1 MWDFTPWSKRNS
13 EPEPRVHEELTE
25 PARIRLA
32 NILTQNVAAEQVE
45 AAYNNL
51 LDYTGQEI
59 VGLDFSHSASTLRSL
74 DGFIKETDNMDLLW
88 DFSEYLL
95 NITWSDRSFRRNNE
109 VLLMAHKIERT
120 LVEEGILVQMKPS
133 VEEMAEWNIPSPAKN
148 EYIKF
153 QQVADETIIEADQE
167 TRVLALGEPWKDPLK
182 PYNKAWDY
190 YKNDKLDSSL
200 TENLAK
206 SIEAVAE
213 EICKEQEDWVDPGAG
228 LGACLNE
235 MKDRGLFEPN
245 PSMYAEW
252 QKIWEG
258 LQIGMQKPAGD
269 KHRHEHID
277 QDYAILLL
285 HQTSAFLTFV
295 IKRYERM
302 SSSV

>member
-13 EPEPRVHEELTE
+13 EPEPRIHEELTQQ
-25 PARIRLA
+25 ARIRIG
-32 NILTQNVAAEQVE
+32 NILTQQIQAEHVE
-45 AAYNNL
+45 IAYNKL

-59 VGLDFSHSASTLRSL
+59 EELAFRNSTATLQSV
-74 DGFIKETDNMDLLW
+74 DAFVQNTDDMNIFW
-88 DFSEYLL
+88 DFLEYLL
-95 NITWSDRSFRRNNE
+95 NITWSNSKFRKNND

-133 VEEMAEWNIPSPAKN
+133 VEEMAEWSSYSPIKN

-167 TRVLALGEPWKDPLK
+167 TRVLALDDPWKEPLK
-182 PYNKAWDY
+182 PYNKAWNH
-190 YKNDKLDSSL
+190 YKDDKLDSSL

-235 MKDRGLFEPN
+235 IKDRGLFEPN
-245 PSMYAEW
+245 PSMYGEW

-269 KHRHEHID
+269 KHRHEQID

-285 HQTSAFLTFV
+285 HQTSSFLTFV
-295 IKRYERM
+295 IKRYEKM
-302 SSSV
+302 YS

>member
-13 EPEPRVHEELTE
+13 EPEPRIHEELTD

-32 NILTQNVAAEQVE
+32 NILTQNIE
-45 AAYNNL
+45 ADHIENAYSNL

-59 VGLDFSHSASTLRSL
+59 SEFDFKHSTATLRSL
-74 DGFIKETDNMDLLW
+74 DTFVRGTDDMDLLW
-88 DFSEYLL
+88 DFLEYLL
-95 NITWSDRSFRRNNE
+95 NITWSDNSFRRSTD

-120 LVEEGILVQMKPS
+120 LAEEGILVQMKPS
-133 VEEMAEWNIPSPAKN
+133 VEEMDKWDIPSPAHN

-167 TRVLALGEPWKDPLK
+167 TRVLALGEPWKEPLK
-182 PYNKAWDY
+182 PYNTAWNH
-190 YKNDKLDSSL
+190 YKDDKLDSSL

-206 SIEAVAE
+206 SIEAVVE
-213 EICKEQEDWVDPGAG
+213 EICKEQKDWVDPGAG

-258 LQIGMQKPAGD
+258 LQIGIQKPAGD
-269 KHRHEHID
+269 KHRHEQID

-295 IKRYERM
+295 IKRYEKM
-302 SSSV
+302 YS

>member
-1 MWDFTPWSKRNS
+1 MWDFVPWSKRNS
-13 EPEPRVHEELTE
+13 EPEPRIHEELTE

-32 NILTQNVAAEQVE
+32 NNLTRKIEAEQVNT
-45 AAYNNL
+45 AYNNL

-59 VGLDFSHSASTLRSL
+59 TELDFRNSTTTLRSL
-74 DGFIKETDNMDLLW
+74 ELFIREMDDMDLLW
-88 DFSEYLL
+88 DFLEYLL
-95 NITWSDRSFRRNNE
+95 NVTWSSRRFRRNND
-109 VLLMAHKIERT
+109 VLLMAIKIEKT

-133 VEEMAEWNIPSPAKN
+133 VDEMADWDFLNPVKN

-153 QQVADETIIEADQE
+153 QQVSDETIIETDQE
-167 TRVLALGEPWKDPLK
+167 TRILALGEPWKEPLK
-182 PYNKAWDY
+182 PYNKAWDH

-206 SIEAVAE
+206 SIEAVVQ
-213 EICKEQEDWVDPGAG
+213 EICKEQENWVDPGAG

-269 KHRHEHID
+269 KHRHKQID

-295 IKRYERM
+295 IKRYEKKY
-302 SSSV
+302 S

>member
-1 MWDFTPWSKRNS
+1 
-13 EPEPRVHEELTE
+13 
-25 PARIRLA
+25 
-32 NILTQNVAAEQVE
+32 
-45 AAYNNL
+45 
-51 LDYTGQEI
+51 
-59 VGLDFSHSASTLRSL
+59 
-74 DGFIKETDNMDLLW
+74 
-88 DFSEYLL
+88 
-95 NITWSDRSFRRNNE
+95 
-109 VLLMAHKIERT
+109 MAHKIERT

-133 VEEMAEWNIPSPAKN
+133 TEEMAEWTVLSPANN

-167 TRVLALGEPWKDPLK
+167 TRILALSEPWKEPLK
-182 PYNKAWDY
+182 PYNKAWDL

-206 SIEAVAE
+206 SIEAVTE
-213 EICKEQEDWVDPGAG
+213 EICKEQENWVDSGAG

-258 LQIGMQKPAGD
+258 FQIGMQKPAGD
-269 KHRHEHID
+269 KHRHEQID

-295 IKRYERM
+295 IKQYEKTY
-302 SSSV
+302 S